1 MLANGAPSVM
11 ITLTM
16 FAVFEAVEVPDV
28 EEELIDEY
36 EDELDK
42 TMINAC
48 DRVTRT
54 NKEI

>member
-1 MLANGAPSVM
+1 M
-11 ITLTM
+11 ITLTV